1 MGFSLVMSAQ
11 LSRTFRASGLTKHQ
25 AREKA
30 ESTRDLSVQN
40 VYYRLT
46 GAPVSSPYPHSPKY
60 YLTTDIFEKMSV

>member
-11 LSRTFRASGLTKHQ
+11 LSGSYQASGT
-25 AREKA
+25 RKA

>member
-11 LSRTFRASGLTKHQ
+11 LSRTFRASGLTKLQ

-46 GAPVSSPYPHSPKY
+46 GCAGLFPLSPFPKILSY
-60 YLTTDIFEKMSV
+60 HRHL

>member
-11 LSRTFRASGLTKHQ
+11 LSRTFRASGLTKLQ

-46 GAPVSSPYPHSPKY
+46 GAFPLSPFPKILSY
-60 YLTTDIFEKMSV
+60 HRHL